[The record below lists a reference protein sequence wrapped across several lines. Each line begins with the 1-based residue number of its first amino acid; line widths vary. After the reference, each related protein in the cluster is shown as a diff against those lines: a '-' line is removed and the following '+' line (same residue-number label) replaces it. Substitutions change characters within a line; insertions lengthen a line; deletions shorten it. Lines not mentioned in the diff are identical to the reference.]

1 MTKQEK
7 EYLEYLNKLLRD
19 VRGKKIVLL
28 LDIIRKEFIKI
39 FEMK

>member
-19 VRGKKIVLL
+19 VRGKKTVLL
-28 LDIIRKEFIKI
+28 LDIIRKEFLKI
-39 FEMK
+39 FEVK